1 MATRADNKE
10 GSCKEVTTERHKGKW
25 RVQYSVEYASGK
37 KKRLSRL
44 FATKTE
50 GKQFLRSL
58 KRNAPTEEETTRP
71 QMTLGDWNDWLV
83 ETDWEETLA
92 ERTIR
97 GRRQRFDDYIRPT
110 FGEIRLSK
118 IDPLRV
124 KTAYKV
130 LLSDGVG
137 KATLVEIRS
146 DLVRVFNQSVSPYQQ
161 VPMTV
166 ANPFR
171 LTVPRPTPRDAVAL
185 TPKEICKAI
194 ESKKLDVHR
203 RAMLAVFLLGGVR
216 LGEQM
221 ALTRKQLRFDENL
234 IVIDQAVRI
243 SHGGRQTIGLPK
255 KDKTRNAVMCLKLKA
270 ILWDYAKDMDPEQ
283 FLWSALSENKPRMK
297 KLVYATWRTILKDSK
312 LPSAMSPQDCRLTHI
327 NIIEKLMPEVS
338 TTTFKEHVGH
348 MAVGV
353 TEANY
358 TRPLS
363 TAQKILQG
371 SLNRVFK

>member
-10 GSCKEVTTERHKGKW
+10 GSCKEVSSGRHKGKW
-25 RVQYSVEYASGK
+25 RVQYSVEYASGT

-58 KRNAPTEEETTRP
+58 KRNTPIEEEKSRSE
-71 QMTLGDWNDWLV
+71 MTLGEWFDWLV
-83 ETDWEETLA
+83 DNDWEETLA
-92 ERTIR
+92 ERTIK
-97 GRRQRFDDYIRPT
+97 GRQQRFNDYVRPT
-110 FGEIRLSK
+110 FGSTLLSK
-118 IDPLRV
+118 IDPLKV
-124 KTAYKV
+124 KAAYK
-130 LLSDGVG
+130 LLLADGVG

-146 DLVRVFNQSVSPYQQ
+146 DLVRVFNQAVSPYQQ

-171 LTVPRPTPRDAVAL
+171 LSVPRPTPRDAVAL

-194 ESKKLDVHR
+194 ESKNLDTPR
-203 RAMLAVFLLGGVR
+203 QAMLATFLLGGLR

-221 ALTRKQLRFDENL
+221 ALTRKQLRFDQNL
-234 IVIDQAVRI
+234 IVIDQAVQI
-243 SHGGRQTIGLPK
+243 SHGGKQTIGLPK
-255 KDKTRNAVMCLKLKA
+255 KNKTRNVVMCSKLKA
-270 ILWDYAKDMDPEQ
+270 ILWEYARDMKEDQ
-283 FLWSALSENKPRMK
+283 FLWSAFTENKPRMK
-297 KLVYATWRTILKDSK
+297 NLVYATWRTILKDAK
-312 LPSAMSPQDCRLTHI
+312 LPTEMSPQDCRLTHI

-363 TAQKILQG
+363 TAQRILHD
-371 SLNRVFK
+371 SLDRVFR